1 MFIASQQRK
10 TYTPKYRR
18 EAAKLVIE
26 TPRPIARVDEEIG
39 VTPGLLGKWAKSKRE
54 RQCAGDGMSEAD
66 LRADNARLRRE
77 FAETKIAPHSVR
89 PGLRHLSP
97 QTPTSRKAK

>member
-77 FAETKIAPHSVR
+77 FAETKMDNSPPTTR
-89 PGLRHLSP
+89 RP
-97 QTPTSRKAK
+97 QTHFCYLTSTLR